1 MPNMTPDVADAIVD
15 WLDMDSSPRP
25 YGAEDDYY
33 TALSPPYHCKNG
45 PLDSLEELLL
55 VRGVTPELLFGND
68 QNRNGAHRPGRRRGL
83 GHL

>member
-1 MPNMTPDVADAIVD
+1 MTPDVADAIVD

-55 VRGVTPELLFGND
+55 VRGVTRSCCSATTRTETV
-68 QNRNGAHRPGRRRGL
+68 HRPGRRRGL